1 MVQLN
6 EKGYEKM
13 SNELEKSWLAT
24 NLQLEQLM
32 QVMNEITAR
41 PKPVKETFELSS
53 ERIIKRLQKQI
64 DKMNVLDHSD
74 LIDDLYEAQ
83 LEIKYLVNYAK
94 HVLTTKDNLEA
105 S

>member
-24 NLQLEQLM
+24 NVQLEQLM
-32 QVMNEITAR
+32 QVMNEITAK
-41 PKPVKETFELSS
+41 PKPLKESFELSS
-53 ERIIKRLQKQI
+53 KRIIGRLQKQI

>member
-24 NLQLEQLM
+24 NVQLEQLM

-41 PKPVKETFELSS
+41 PKLLKESFELSS
-53 ERIIKRLQKQI
+53 NRIIGRLQKQI

>member
-1 MVQLN
+1 MP
-6 EKGYEKM
+6 
-13 SNELEKSWLAT
+13 NELEKSWLAT
-24 NLQLEQLM
+24 NVQLEQLM

-41 PKPVKETFELSS
+41 PKPLKESFELSS
-53 ERIIKRLQKQI
+53 NRIINRLQKQI

>member
-41 PKPVKETFELSS
+41 PKPLKESFRKST
-53 ERIIKRLQKQI
+53 KQI
-64 DKMNVLDHSD
+64 LN
-74 LIDDLYEAQ
+74 
-83 LEIKYLVNYAK
+83 
-94 HVLTTKDNLEA
+94 TKIMILAD
-105 S
+105 

>member
-1 MVQLN
+1 M
-6 EKGYEKM
+6 
-13 SNELEKSWLAT
+13 
-24 NLQLEQLM
+24 
-32 QVMNEITAR
+32 
-41 PKPVKETFELSS
+41 ETFELSS
-53 ERIIKRLQKQI
+53 NRIISRLQKQI

-105 S
+105 N

>member
-13 SNELEKSWLAT
+13 ANELEKSWLAT
-24 NLQLEQLM
+24 NVQLEQLM

-105 S
+105 R

>member
-1 MVQLN
+1 MT
-6 EKGYEKM
+6 
-13 SNELEKSWLAT
+13 NELEKSWLAT
-24 NLQLEQLM
+24 NVQLQQLM

-41 PKPVKETFELSS
+41 PKPLMETFELSS
-53 ERIIKRLQKQI
+53 NRIISRLQKQI